1 MDHQPPIRHRRT
13 EPVRQTRN
21 RTGTQPVMR
30 TGTQPITRQVTR
42 PVARTGTQPVT
53 RPISRPISR
62 PVTRQVTRPV
72 ARSGTQPVTRPVS
85 RPVTRPISRPVTRPV
100 ARQVRRRKAHPPEL
114 RVVKPVTKSKFSKA
128 TMLIVVL
135 TSVLAFIV
143 IFQTVI
149 AEQQLRLD
157 RVSTDV
163 RLARQHY
170 NELRQQRAELRAPDY
185 LRAQAIILGMWPG
198 SGAKFEDVPAE
209 VVTMVL
215 AATGEM
221 DAAIAKPRTSDD
233 LVLEST
239 GSAP

>member
-1 MDHQPPIRHRRT
+1 MSAAMEHRQPPVRHLRT
-13 EPVRQTRN
+13 EPVHRARKRN
-21 RTGTQPVMR
+21 NTQPVA
-30 TGTQPITRQVTR
+30 RQVTR
-42 PVARTGTQPVT
+42 PVARGGTQSVT
-53 RPISRPISR
+53 RPVPQQ
-62 PVTRQVTRPV
+62 VARQVTRPV
-72 ARSGTQPVTRPVS
+72 PQQ
-85 RPVTRPISRPVTRPV
+85 V
-100 ARQVRRRKAHPPEL
+100 ARPAARQATRRKTNPPEL
-114 RVVKPVTKSKFSKA
+114 RVVRPVTKSKFSKA
-128 TMLIVVL
+128 TTLIVVL

-215 AATGEM
+215 ASTGEM
-221 DAAIAKPRTSDD
+221 DEAIAKPKTSDD
-233 LVLEST
+233 LILETT

>member
-1 MDHQPPIRHRRT
+1 MSAAYSRRQETIRQYRE
-13 EPVRQTRN
+13 EPSIR
-21 RTGTQPVMR
+21 
-30 TGTQPITRQVTR
+30 
-42 PVARTGTQPVT
+42 A
-53 RPISRPISR
+53 
-62 PVTRQVTRPV
+62 VTRQ
-72 ARSGTQPVTRPVS
+72 VS
-85 RPVTRPISRPVTRPV
+85 RPVTRPVTRPITRQVSRPITRQSRSRNNSKPQLRVVQPVTR
-100 ARQVRRRKAHPPEL
+100 
-114 RVVKPVTKSKFSKA
+114 SKFSKV
-128 TMLIVVL
+128 TLVIV
-135 TSVLAFIV
+135 TLASLFGFIV

-185 LRAQAIILGMWPG
+185 LRAQAIMLGMWPG
-198 SGAKFEDVPAE
+198 SGAKFEEIPAE

-215 AATGEM
+215 ASTGEM
-221 DAAIAKPRTSDD
+221 DDSIALPRNSAE

>member
-1 MDHQPPIRHRRT
+1 MSAAYSRRQETIRQYRE
-13 EPVRQTRN
+13 EPSTRAVTRQVSR
-21 RTGTQPVMR
+21 
-30 TGTQPITRQVTR
+30 PITRQ
-42 PVARTGTQPVT
+42 
-53 RPISRPISR
+53 
-62 PVTRQVTRPV
+62 
-72 ARSGTQPVTRPVS
+72 VS
-85 RPVTRPISRPVTRPV
+85 RPVTRPVTRPITRQVSRPITRPVNRRNSSKNRQRNNSKPQLRVVQPVTR
-100 ARQVRRRKAHPPEL
+100 
-114 RVVKPVTKSKFSKA
+114 SKFSKV
-128 TMLIVVL
+128 TLVIV
-135 TSVLAFIV
+135 TLASLFGFIV

-185 LRAQAIILGMWPG
+185 LRAQAIMLGMWPG
-198 SGAKFEDVPAE
+198 SGAKFEEIPAE

-215 AATGEM
+215 ASTGEM
-221 DAAIAKPRTSDD
+221 DDSIALPRNSAE

>member
-1 MDHQPPIRHRRT
+1 MSAAMDHQPPIRHRRT

-21 RTGTQPVMR
+21 RTGTQPV
-30 TGTQPITRQVTR
+30 
-42 PVARTGTQPVT
+42 
-53 RPISRPISR
+53 
-62 PVTRQVTRPV
+62 TRQVTRPV
-72 ARSGTQPVTRPVS
+72 ARSGTQ
-85 RPVTRPISRPVTRPV
+85 PVTRPV

>member
-1 MDHQPPIRHRRT
+1 MSAAYSRRQETIRQYRE
-13 EPVRQTRN
+13 EPATRVVTRQVSR
-21 RTGTQPVMR
+21 
-30 TGTQPITRQVTR
+30 PITRQ
-42 PVARTGTQPVT
+42 
-53 RPISRPISR
+53 
-62 PVTRQVTRPV
+62 
-72 ARSGTQPVTRPVS
+72 VS
-85 RPVTRPISRPVTRPV
+85 RPVTRPVTRPITRQVSRPITRPVNRRNSTKNRQRNNSKPQLRVVQPVTR
-100 ARQVRRRKAHPPEL
+100 
-114 RVVKPVTKSKFSKA
+114 SKFSKV
-128 TMLIVVL
+128 TLVIV
-135 TSVLAFIV
+135 TLASLFGFIV

-185 LRAQAIILGMWPG
+185 LRAQAIMLGMWPG
-198 SGAKFEDVPAE
+198 SGAKFEEIPAE

-215 AATGEM
+215 ASTGEM
-221 DAAIAKPRTSDD
+221 DDSIALPRNSAE

>member
-1 MDHQPPIRHRRT
+1 MSAAYSRRQETIRQYRE
-13 EPVRQTRN
+13 EPATRVVTRQVSR
-21 RTGTQPVMR
+21 
-30 TGTQPITRQVTR
+30 PITRQ
-42 PVARTGTQPVT
+42 
-53 RPISRPISR
+53 
-62 PVTRQVTRPV
+62 
-72 ARSGTQPVTRPVS
+72 VS
-85 RPVTRPISRPVTRPV
+85 RPVTRPVTRPITRQVSRPV
-100 ARQVRRRKAHPPEL
+100 ARQSRSRNNSKPQL
-114 RVVKPVTKSKFSKA
+114 RVVQPVTRSKFSKV
-128 TMLIVVL
+128 TLVIV
-135 TSVLAFIV
+135 TLASLFGFIV

-185 LRAQAIILGMWPG
+185 LRAQAIMVGMWPG
-198 SGAKFEDVPAE
+198 SGAKFEEIPAE

-215 AATGEM
+215 ASTGEM
-221 DAAIAKPRTSDD
+221 DDSIALPRNSDE

>member
-1 MDHQPPIRHRRT
+1 M
-13 EPVRQTRN
+13 RQTRN
-21 RTGTQPVMR
+21 R

-53 RPISRPISR
+53 RP
-62 PVTRQVTRPV
+62 VTRPV

-85 RPVTRPISRPVTRPV
+85 RQVTRPVTRQVTRPVARPV

>member
-1 MDHQPPIRHRRT
+1 MSAAYSRRQETIRQYRE
-13 EPVRQTRN
+13 EPSTRAVTRQVSR
-21 RTGTQPVMR
+21 
-30 TGTQPITRQVTR
+30 PITRQ
-42 PVARTGTQPVT
+42 
-53 RPISRPISR
+53 
-62 PVTRQVTRPV
+62 
-72 ARSGTQPVTRPVS
+72 VS
-85 RPVTRPISRPVTRPV
+85 RPVTRPVTRPITRQVSRPVN
-100 ARQVRRRKAHPPEL
+100 RQSRSRNDLKPQL
-114 RVVKPVTKSKFSKA
+114 RVVQPVTRSKFSKV
-128 TMLIVVL
+128 TLVIV
-135 TSVLAFIV
+135 TLASLFGFIV

-185 LRAQAIILGMWPG
+185 LRAQAIMLGMWPG
-198 SGAKFEDVPAE
+198 SGAKFEEIPAE

-215 AATGEM
+215 ASTGEM
-221 DAAIAKPRTSDD
+221 DDSIALPRNSAE

>member
-1 MDHQPPIRHRRT
+1 MSAAMEHRQPPVRHLRT
-13 EPVRQTRN
+13 EPVHRARKRN
-21 RTGTQPVMR
+21 NTQPVA
-30 TGTQPITRQVTR
+30 RQVTR
-42 PVARTGTQPVT
+42 PVARPVARQVARGGTQSVT
-53 RPISRPISR
+53 RPVPQQVARQ
-62 PVTRQVTRPV
+62 VTRQVTRPV
-72 ARSGTQPVTRPVS
+72 PQQVA
-85 RPVTRPISRPVTRPV
+85 RPV
-100 ARQVRRRKAHPPEL
+100 ARQATRRKTNPPEL
-114 RVVKPVTKSKFSKA
+114 RVVRPVTKSKFSKA
-128 TMLIVVL
+128 TTLIVVL

-215 AATGEM
+215 ASTGEM
-221 DAAIAKPRTSDD
+221 DEAIAKPKTSDD
-233 LVLEST
+233 LILETT

>member
-1 MDHQPPIRHRRT
+1 MSAAYSRRQETIRQYRE
-13 EPVRQTRN
+13 EPSTRAVTRQVSR
-21 RTGTQPVMR
+21 
-30 TGTQPITRQVTR
+30 PITRQ
-42 PVARTGTQPVT
+42 
-53 RPISRPISR
+53 
-62 PVTRQVTRPV
+62 
-72 ARSGTQPVTRPVS
+72 VS
-85 RPVTRPISRPVTRPV
+85 RPVTRPVTRPITRQVSRPVNRPV
-100 ARQVRRRKAHPPEL
+100 NRRNSSRNRQRNNSKPQL
-114 RVVKPVTKSKFSKA
+114 RVVQPVTRSKFSKV
-128 TMLIVVL
+128 TLVIV
-135 TSVLAFIV
+135 TLASLFGFIV

-185 LRAQAIILGMWPG
+185 LRAQAIMLGMWPG
-198 SGAKFEDVPAE
+198 SGAKFEEIPAE

-215 AATGEM
+215 ASTGEM
-221 DAAIAKPRTSDD
+221 DDSIALPRNSAE

>member
-1 MDHQPPIRHRRT
+1 MSAAYSRRQETIRQYRE
-13 EPVRQTRN
+13 EPATRVVTRQVSR
-21 RTGTQPVMR
+21 
-30 TGTQPITRQVTR
+30 PITRQ
-42 PVARTGTQPVT
+42 
-53 RPISRPISR
+53 
-62 PVTRQVTRPV
+62 
-72 ARSGTQPVTRPVS
+72 VS
-85 RPVTRPISRPVTRPV
+85 RPVTRPVTRPITRQVSRPVTRPV
-100 ARQVRRRKAHPPEL
+100 NRQSRSRNNSKPQL
-114 RVVKPVTKSKFSKA
+114 RVVQPVTRSKFSKV
-128 TMLIVVL
+128 TLVIV
-135 TSVLAFIV
+135 TLASLFGFIV

-185 LRAQAIILGMWPG
+185 LRAQAIMLGMWPG
-198 SGAKFEDVPAE
+198 SGAKFEEIPAE

-215 AATGEM
+215 ASTGEM
-221 DAAIAKPRTSDD
+221 DDSIALPRNSAE

>member
-1 MDHQPPIRHRRT
+1 MSAAYARRQESIRKHRP
-13 EPVRQTRN
+13 ES
-21 RTGTQPVMR
+21 
-30 TGTQPITRQVTR
+30 VTR
-42 PVARTGTQPVT
+42 AVT
-53 RPISRPISR
+53 R

-72 ARSGTQPVTRPVS
+72 T
-85 RPVTRPISRPVTRPV
+85 RPVTRQVTRQVTRPV
-100 ARQVRRRKAHPPEL
+100 ARPKNQRSSSQNRTLNIAKPQL
-114 RVVKPVTKSKFSKA
+114 RVVKPATKSKFSKV
-128 TMLIVVL
+128 TLVIVALASVL
-135 TSVLAFIV
+135 TFIV

-198 SGAKFEDVPAE
+198 SGAKFEEIPAD

-215 AATGEM
+215 ASTGEM
-221 DAAIAKPRTSDD
+221 DDSIALPRSSDD
-233 LVLEST
+233 LVFENA

>member
-1 MDHQPPIRHRRT
+1 MSAAYARRQESIRKHRPESVTRAVT
-13 EPVRQTRN
+13 RPV
-21 RTGTQPVMR
+21 
-30 TGTQPITRQVTR
+30 TRQVT
-42 PVARTGTQPVT
+42 
-53 RPISRPISR
+53 R

-72 ARSGTQPVTRPVS
+72 ARQ
-85 RPVTRPISRPVTRPV
+85 VTRPV
-100 ARQVRRRKAHPPEL
+100 ARPKNQRSSSQNRTLNIAKPQL
-114 RVVKPVTKSKFSKA
+114 RVVKPATKSKFSKV
-128 TMLIVVL
+128 TLVIVALASVL
-135 TSVLAFIV
+135 TFIV

-198 SGAKFEDVPAE
+198 SGAKFEEIPAD

-215 AATGEM
+215 ASTGEM
-221 DAAIAKPRTSDD
+221 DDSIALPRSSDD
-233 LVLEST
+233 LVFENA

>member
-1 MDHQPPIRHRRT
+1 MSAAMDHQPPIRHRRT

-62 PVTRQVTRPV
+62 PVT
-72 ARSGTQPVTRPVS
+72 
-85 RPVTRPISRPVTRPV
+85 RPVTRPV

>member
-1 MDHQPPIRHRRT
+1 MSAAYSRRQETIRQHRPESVTR
-13 EPVRQTRN
+13 PVTRQVTR
-21 RTGTQPVMR
+21 PVTR
-30 TGTQPITRQVTR
+30 QVTRPITRQVTR
-42 PVARTGTQPVT
+42 PVARQAT
-53 RPISRPISR
+53 RPI
-62 PVTRQVTRPV
+62 TRQ
-72 ARSGTQPVTRPVS
+72 VS
-85 RPVTRPISRPVTRPV
+85 RPVTRPVNRQNRSRNTAKPQLRVVQPVTR
-100 ARQVRRRKAHPPEL
+100 
-114 RVVKPVTKSKFSKA
+114 SKFSKV
-128 TMLIVVL
+128 TLVIV
-135 TSVLAFIV
+135 TLASLFGFIV

-185 LRAQAIILGMWPG
+185 LRAQAIMLGMWPG
-198 SGAKFEDVPAE
+198 SGAKFEEIPAE

-215 AATGEM
+215 ASTGEM
-221 DAAIAKPRTSDD
+221 DDSIALPRNSNE

>member
-1 MDHQPPIRHRRT
+1 MSAAYARRQESIRKHRPESVTRAVSR
-13 EPVRQTRN
+13 PV
-21 RTGTQPVMR
+21 
-30 TGTQPITRQVTR
+30 TRQVT
-42 PVARTGTQPVT
+42 
-53 RPISRPISR
+53 R

-72 ARSGTQPVTRPVS
+72 ARPKNQRSSSQNRTLNIAKPQ
-85 RPVTRPISRPVTRPV
+85 
-100 ARQVRRRKAHPPEL
+100 L
-114 RVVKPVTKSKFSKA
+114 RVVKPATKSKFSKV
-128 TMLIVVL
+128 TLVIVALASVL
-135 TSVLAFIV
+135 TFIV

-198 SGAKFEDVPAE
+198 SGAKFEEIPAD

-215 AATGEM
+215 ASTGEM
-221 DAAIAKPRTSDD
+221 DDSIALPRSSDD
-233 LVLEST
+233 LVFENA

>member
-1 MDHQPPIRHRRT
+1 MSAAYSRRQETIRQYRE
-13 EPVRQTRN
+13 EPSTRAVTRQVSR
-21 RTGTQPVMR
+21 
-30 TGTQPITRQVTR
+30 PITRQ
-42 PVARTGTQPVT
+42 
-53 RPISRPISR
+53 
-62 PVTRQVTRPV
+62 
-72 ARSGTQPVTRPVS
+72 VS
-85 RPVTRPISRPVTRPV
+85 RPVTRPVTRPITRQVSRPVTRPV
-100 ARQVRRRKAHPPEL
+100 NRQSRSRNNLKPQL
-114 RVVKPVTKSKFSKA
+114 RVVQPVTRSKFSKV
-128 TMLIVVL
+128 TLVIV
-135 TSVLAFIV
+135 TLASLFGFIV

-185 LRAQAIILGMWPG
+185 LRAQAIMLGMWPG
-198 SGAKFEDVPAE
+198 SGAKFEEIPAE

-215 AATGEM
+215 ASTGEM
-221 DAAIAKPRTSDD
+221 DDSIALPRNSAE

>member
-1 MDHQPPIRHRRT
+1 MSAAYSRRQETIRQYRE
-13 EPVRQTRN
+13 EPSTRAVTRQVSR
-21 RTGTQPVMR
+21 
-30 TGTQPITRQVTR
+30 PITRQ
-42 PVARTGTQPVT
+42 
-53 RPISRPISR
+53 
-62 PVTRQVTRPV
+62 
-72 ARSGTQPVTRPVS
+72 VS
-85 RPVTRPISRPVTRPV
+85 RPVTRPITRQVSRPVTRPV
-100 ARQVRRRKAHPPEL
+100 NRQSRSRNNSKPQL
-114 RVVKPVTKSKFSKA
+114 RVVQPVTRSKFSKV
-128 TMLIVVL
+128 TLVIV
-135 TSVLAFIV
+135 TLASLFGFIV

-185 LRAQAIILGMWPG
+185 LRAQAIMLGMWPG
-198 SGAKFEDVPAE
+198 SGAKFEEIPAE

-215 AATGEM
+215 ASTGEM
-221 DAAIAKPRTSDD
+221 DDSIALPRNSAE

>member
-1 MDHQPPIRHRRT
+1 MSAAYSRRQETIRQYRE
-13 EPVRQTRN
+13 EPSTRAVTRQVSR
-21 RTGTQPVMR
+21 
-30 TGTQPITRQVTR
+30 PITRQ
-42 PVARTGTQPVT
+42 
-53 RPISRPISR
+53 
-62 PVTRQVTRPV
+62 
-72 ARSGTQPVTRPVS
+72 VS
-85 RPVTRPISRPVTRPV
+85 RPVTRPVTRPITRQVSRPVTRRDSSKN
-100 ARQVRRRKAHPPEL
+100 RQRNNSKPQL
-114 RVVKPVTKSKFSKA
+114 RVVQPVTRSKFSKV
-128 TMLIVVL
+128 TLVIV
-135 TSVLAFIV
+135 TLASLFGFIV

-185 LRAQAIILGMWPG
+185 LRAQAIMLGMWPG
-198 SGAKFEDVPAE
+198 SGAKFEEIPAE

-215 AATGEM
+215 ASTGEM
-221 DAAIAKPRTSDD
+221 DDSIALPRNSAE

>member
-1 MDHQPPIRHRRT
+1 MSAAYSRRQETIRQYRE
-13 EPVRQTRN
+13 EPSTRAVTRQVSR
-21 RTGTQPVMR
+21 
-30 TGTQPITRQVTR
+30 PITRQ
-42 PVARTGTQPVT
+42 
-53 RPISRPISR
+53 
-62 PVTRQVTRPV
+62 
-72 ARSGTQPVTRPVS
+72 VS
-85 RPVTRPISRPVTRPV
+85 RPVTRPITRQVSRPVTRPV
-100 ARQVRRRKAHPPEL
+100 NRQSRSRNNPKPQL
-114 RVVKPVTKSKFSKA
+114 RVVQPVTRSKFSKV
-128 TMLIVVL
+128 TLVIV
-135 TSVLAFIV
+135 TLASLFGFIV

-185 LRAQAIILGMWPG
+185 LRAQAIMLGMWPG
-198 SGAKFEDVPAE
+198 SGAKFEEIPAE

-215 AATGEM
+215 ASTGEM
-221 DAAIAKPRTSDD
+221 DDSIALPRNSDE

>member
-1 MDHQPPIRHRRT
+1 MSAAYSRRQETIRQYRE
-13 EPVRQTRN
+13 EPSTR
-21 RTGTQPVMR
+21 
-30 TGTQPITRQVTR
+30 
-42 PVARTGTQPVT
+42 A
-53 RPISRPISR
+53 
-62 PVTRQVTRPV
+62 VTRQ
-72 ARSGTQPVTRPVS
+72 VS
-85 RPVTRPISRPVTRPV
+85 RPVTRPITRQVSRPVTRPIT
-100 ARQVRRRKAHPPEL
+100 RQVSRPVTRPITRQVSRPVNRQSRSRNNSKPQL
-114 RVVKPVTKSKFSKA
+114 RVVQPVTRSKFSKV
-128 TMLIVVL
+128 TLVIV
-135 TSVLAFIV
+135 TLASLFGFIV

-185 LRAQAIILGMWPG
+185 LRAQAIMLGMWPG
-198 SGAKFEDVPAE
+198 SGAKFEEIPAE

-215 AATGEM
+215 ASTGEM
-221 DAAIAKPRTSDD
+221 DDSIALPRNSDE

>member
-1 MDHQPPIRHRRT
+1 MSAAYSRRQETIRQYRP
-13 EPVRQTRN
+13 EPVTRA
-21 RTGTQPVMR
+21 
-30 TGTQPITRQVTR
+30 VTR
-42 PVARTGTQPVT
+42 PVSRELT
-53 RPISRPISR
+53 RQVSR
-62 PVTRQVTRPV
+62 PVTR
-72 ARSGTQPVTRPVS
+72 PVTRPVS
-85 RPVTRPISRPVTRPV
+85 RPVTRPVTRPV
-100 ARQVRRRKAHPPEL
+100 SRQNRSRNTTKPQL
-114 RVVKPVTKSKFSKA
+114 RVVQPATRSKFSKV
-128 TMLIVVL
+128 TLVVV
-135 TSVLAFIV
+135 TLASLFGFIV

-185 LRAQAIILGMWPG
+185 LRAQAIMLGMWPG
-198 SGAKFEDVPAE
+198 SGAKFEEIPAE

-215 AATGEM
+215 ASTGEM
-221 DAAIAKPRTSDD
+221 DDSIALPRNSDQ

>member
-1 MDHQPPIRHRRT
+1 MSAAMDHQPPIRHRRT

-62 PVTRQVTRPV
+62 PVTRQVT
-72 ARSGTQPVTRPVS
+72 
-85 RPVTRPISRPVTRPV
+85 RPVTRPV

>member
-1 MDHQPPIRHRRT
+1 MSAAMEHRQPPVRHLRT
-13 EPVRQTRN
+13 EPVHRARKRN
-21 RTGTQPVMR
+21 NTQ
-30 TGTQPITRQVTR
+30 
-42 PVARTGTQPVT
+42 
-53 RPISRPISR
+53 

-72 ARSGTQPVTRPVS
+72 ARPVARQVARGGTQSVTRPVPQQVA
-85 RPVTRPISRPVTRPV
+85 RQVTRPIPQQVARPV
-100 ARQVRRRKAHPPEL
+100 ARQATRRKTNPPEL
-114 RVVKPVTKSKFSKA
+114 RVVRPVTKSKFSKA
-128 TMLIVVL
+128 TTLIVVL

-215 AATGEM
+215 ASTGEM
-221 DAAIAKPRTSDD
+221 DEAIAKPKTSDD
-233 LVLEST
+233 LILETT

>member
-1 MDHQPPIRHRRT
+1 MSAAYSRRQETIRQYRE
-13 EPVRQTRN
+13 EPATRVVTRQVSR
-21 RTGTQPVMR
+21 
-30 TGTQPITRQVTR
+30 PITRQV
-42 PVARTGTQPVT
+42 
-53 RPISRPISR
+53 SR
-62 PVTRQVTRPV
+62 PVTRQ
-72 ARSGTQPVTRPVS
+72 VS
-85 RPVTRPISRPVTRPV
+85 RPVTRPITRQVSRPVTRQSRSRNNSKP
-100 ARQVRRRKAHPPEL
+100 QL
-114 RVVKPVTKSKFSKA
+114 RVVQPVTRSKFSKV
-128 TMLIVVL
+128 TLVIV
-135 TSVLAFIV
+135 TLASLFGFIV

-185 LRAQAIILGMWPG
+185 LRAQAIMLGMWPG
-198 SGAKFEDVPAE
+198 SGAKFEEIPAE

-215 AATGEM
+215 ASTGEM
-221 DAAIAKPRTSDD
+221 DDSIALPRNSAE

>member
-1 MDHQPPIRHRRT
+1 MSAAYSRRQETIRQYRE
-13 EPVRQTRN
+13 EPVTRA
-21 RTGTQPVMR
+21 V
-30 TGTQPITRQVTR
+30 TRQV
-42 PVARTGTQPVT
+42 
-53 RPISRPISR
+53 SR

-72 ARSGTQPVTRPVS
+72 TRPVTRQVTRPVS
-85 RPVTRPISRPVTRPV
+85 RPVTRPVDRRNSSRNRQRNTAQPQLRVVQPVTR
-100 ARQVRRRKAHPPEL
+100 
-114 RVVKPVTKSKFSKA
+114 SKFSKV
-128 TMLIVVL
+128 TLVIV
-135 TSVLAFIV
+135 TLASLFGFIV

-149 AEQQLRLD
+149 AEQQLKLD

-185 LRAQAIILGMWPG
+185 LRAQAIMLGMWPG
-198 SGAKFEDVPAE
+198 SGAKFEEIPAE

-215 AATGEM
+215 ASTGEM
-221 DAAIAKPRTSDD
+221 DDSIALPRNSNE

>member
-1 MDHQPPIRHRRT
+1 MSAAYSRRQETIRQYRE
-13 EPVRQTRN
+13 EPSTRAVTRQVSR
-21 RTGTQPVMR
+21 
-30 TGTQPITRQVTR
+30 PITRQ
-42 PVARTGTQPVT
+42 
-53 RPISRPISR
+53 
-62 PVTRQVTRPV
+62 
-72 ARSGTQPVTRPVS
+72 VS
-85 RPVTRPISRPVTRPV
+85 RPVTRPITRQVSRPVTRPV
-100 ARQVRRRKAHPPEL
+100 NRRNSTKNRQRNNSKPQL
-114 RVVKPVTKSKFSKA
+114 RVVQPVTRSKFSKV
-128 TMLIVVL
+128 TLVIV
-135 TSVLAFIV
+135 TLASLFGFIV

-185 LRAQAIILGMWPG
+185 LRAQAIMLGMWPG
-198 SGAKFEDVPAE
+198 SGAKFEEIPAE

-215 AATGEM
+215 ASTGEM
-221 DAAIAKPRTSDD
+221 DDSIALPRNSAE

>member
-1 MDHQPPIRHRRT
+1 MSAAMDHQPPIRHRRT

-21 RTGTQPVMR
+21 RTGTQP
-30 TGTQPITRQVTR
+30 ITRPISRQVTRPVTR

-53 RPISRPISR
+53 R
-62 PVTRQVTRPV
+62 T
-72 ARSGTQPVTRPVS
+72 GTQPVTRPIPQQVARQVT
-85 RPVTRPISRPVTRPV
+85 RPVTRP
-100 ARQVRRRKAHPPEL
+100 VRRRKAHPPEL

-233 LVLEST
+233 LVLETT

>member
-1 MDHQPPIRHRRT
+1 MSAAMEHRQPPVRHLRT
-13 EPVRQTRN
+13 EPVHRARKRN
-21 RTGTQPVMR
+21 NTQPVA
-30 TGTQPITRQVTR
+30 RQVTR
-42 PVARTGTQPVT
+42 PVAR
-53 RPISRPISR
+53 
-62 PVTRQVTRPV
+62 
-72 ARSGTQPVTRPVS
+72 
-85 RPVTRPISRPVTRPV
+85 PV
-100 ARQVRRRKAHPPEL
+100 ARQVARGGTQSVTRPVPQQVARQATRRKTNPPEL
-114 RVVKPVTKSKFSKA
+114 RVVRPVTKSKFSKA
-128 TMLIVVL
+128 TTLIVVL

-215 AATGEM
+215 ASTGEM
-221 DAAIAKPRTSDD
+221 DEAIAKPKTSDD
-233 LVLEST
+233 LILETT

>member
-1 MDHQPPIRHRRT
+1 MSAAMDHQPPIRHRRT

-21 RTGTQPVMR
+21 RTGTQP
-30 TGTQPITRQVTR
+30 ITRQVTR

-53 RPISRPISR
+53 R
-62 PVTRQVTRPV
+62 QVTRPV
-72 ARSGTQPVTRPVS
+72 ARTGTQPVT
-85 RPVTRPISRPVTRPV
+85 
-100 ARQVRRRKAHPPEL
+100 RQVRRRKAHPPEL

>member
-1 MDHQPPIRHRRT
+1 
-13 EPVRQTRN
+13 
-21 RTGTQPVMR
+21 
-30 TGTQPITRQVTR
+30 
-42 PVARTGTQPVT
+42 
-53 RPISRPISR
+53 
-62 PVTRQVTRPV
+62 
-72 ARSGTQPVTRPVS
+72 
-85 RPVTRPISRPVTRPV
+85 
-100 ARQVRRRKAHPPEL
+100 
-114 RVVKPVTKSKFSKA
+114 
-128 TMLIVVL
+128 MLIVVL

-233 LVLEST
+233 LVLENT